1 MDIAPIIIFGIIAIV
16 VMFAWFT
23 DDNSAGQP

>member
-16 VMFAWFT
+16 IAFAWLT
-23 DDNSAGQP
+23 NDNEAGEP